1 MRKRDRDMRRYLE
14 GLHVPEHAPGFWEAV
29 EDDLERVAAG
39 EDIDAG
45 DKESVLVPLGRQH
58 RPRVSPW
65 LAAAAAAAVVLAS
78 GGITALVFRPDTGT
92 EVTGSEPNPTTTVAA
107 ISTTTTPADT
117 VPVALTAP
125 PWAMDTVRREAAP
138 QVLTDAWT
146 SAENKRWCSALV
158 PTDLG
163 AATGEAT
170 PRIAVFDG
178 GWGVAWDLPSGPGQT
193 ADGEDCADCGRSAF
207 GIAGTAAVRDAQL
220 VARQADA
227 LVWSDG
233 SVAGFE
239 AGAQTARRQVAT
251 VVVAGQGC
259 AYEVWSNLGDA
270 HLRRLITSLRP
281 VLGLQAEPVVMRRP
295 GDAPSVTER
304 ALPPW
309 SGPAVLTSAVDDLV
323 LEQWAAVGIDR
334 PQLVLAG
341 LGSELKGAT
350 IRTWDGGVA
359 WDLEDGPGHDAENRP
374 CADCGRGV
382 VGIGWQPVAGP
393 VSVEGVS
400 LPYRIEWSDGSWAEY
415 GSRQASPAVPRDRV
429 VYFDP
434 ETGEEISDGLEA
446 IVHVTGMER
455 DLIVW
460 THLGEA
466 HLLYLIDQLRFVV
479 PD

>member
-1 MRKRDRDMRRYLE
+1 MRRALE
-14 GLHVPEHAPGFWEAV
+14 GLHVPDHGPGFWDAV
-29 EDDLERVAAG
+29 EQGLERVAAG
-39 EDIDAG
+39 EDVDADDAG
-45 DKESVLVPLGRQH
+45 PLLVPLGRH
-58 RPRVSPW
+58 RRPRVSPW
-65 LAAAAAAAVVLAS
+65 VAAAAAAAVVLAS

-107 ISTTTTPADT
+107 ATTTTAPTET

-125 PWAMDTVRREAAP
+125 PWAADAVQQAAAP
-138 QVLTDAWT
+138 QVLIDAWT
-146 SAENKRWCSALV
+146 SAENKRWCSALL

-170 PRIAVFDG
+170 PRAAVFPD

-193 ADGEDCADCGRSAF
+193 ADGNDCADCGRSAF
-207 GIAGTAAVRDAQL
+207 GIAGTAMVRDAQL
-220 VARQADA
+220 VARQANA

-233 SVAGFE
+233 SAAGFDSY
-239 AGAQTARRQVAT
+239 AQTGRKRVAT

-259 AYEVWSNLGDA
+259 AYEVWSNLGDS

-295 GDAPSVTER
+295 GDPPSVTER
-304 ALPPW
+304 AVPPW
-309 SGPAVLTSAVDDLV
+309 SGPPVYTSALDDLV
-323 LEQWAAVGIDR
+323 VEQWAALGVGG
-334 PQLVLAG
+334 PELVLAG

-350 IRTWDGGVA
+350 IRTWEGGVA

-382 VGIGWQPVAGP
+382 VGIGWQPAAGP
-393 VSVEGVS
+393 VSVGGVS

-429 VYFDP
+429 VFFDP
-434 ETGEEISDGLEA
+434 ETGEEVVDGLEA
-446 IVHVTGMER
+446 VVHVAGMER
-455 DLIVW
+455 DVVVW

-466 HLLYLIDQLRFVV
+466 HLLYLIDQLRTVA

>member
-1 MRKRDRDMRRYLE
+1 MRRALE
-14 GLHVPEHAPGFWEAV
+14 GMHVPEHAPGFWDALEQRLEQAAAT
-29 EDDLERVAAG
+29 DDV
-39 EDIDAG
+39 DVDDAG
-45 DKESVLVPLGRQH
+45 PLLVPLGREH

-92 EVTGSEPNPTTTVAA
+92 EATGSEPRTTTTVAA
-107 ISTTTTPADT
+107 ATTTTMPADT
-117 VPVALTAP
+117 VPAALADP
-125 PWAMDTVRREAAP
+125 PWAAEAVAQEAAP
-138 QVLTDAWT
+138 QLLTQAWD

-163 AATGEAT
+163 AAAAAAA
-170 PRIAVFDG
+170 PRRAVFDG
-178 GWGVAWDLPSGPGQT
+178 GWGIAWDLPSGPGQS

-207 GIAGTAAVRDAQL
+207 GIAGTAAVPDAQL
-220 VARQADA
+220 VAREQNAM
-227 LVWSDG
+227 VWSDG

-239 AGAQTARRQVAT
+239 SPGGQTARKRVAT

-295 GDAPSVTER
+295 GDPPIVTER

-309 SGPAVLTSAVDDLV
+309 SGPAVLTSALDDLFF
-323 LEQWAAVGIDR
+323 EQWAALGIDQ

-350 IRTWDGGVA
+350 IRTWEGGVA
-359 WDLEDGPGHDAENRP
+359 WDLEDGPGHDSENRP
-374 CADCGRGV
+374 CEDCGRGV
-382 VGIGWQPVAGP
+382 VGIGWQPVAG
-393 VSVEGVS
+393 SVTVGGVS

-434 ETGEEISDGLEA
+434 ETGDEIVDGLQA
-446 IVHVTGMER
+446 VVHVTGMDR
-455 DLIVW
+455 DVVVW
-460 THLGEA
+460 THLGEP

-479 PD
+479 PG